1 MISLSQEQAH
11 RALEAMGWTLTEA
24 DGEIV
29 ATHPCAEP
37 ISALARHNRDWA
49 YGVLLG
55 AALNLKNGLGERG
68 ARSASAFPNYLSGI
82 HGRLAGTVPA

>member
-1 MISLSQEQAH
+1 MS
-11 RALEAMGWTLTEA
+11 WTLTEA

-55 AALNLKNGLGERG
+55 AALNLRDGLGARG
-68 ARSASAFPNYLSGI
+68 AQSQRPFPNYLARPGVQ
-82 HGRLAGTVPA
+82 L